1 MKLNTRYY
9 VCNTKTGAVLEEPAG
24 IFRTNCLD
32 CLDRTNFFQ
41 AKLALITLEAI
52 LKQFGVC
59 NRDLLAEMRDNNAD
73 NDFIRSF
80 RHIWADNGDAI
91 SFHYTGTGSTHT
103 EYIPIYEA
111 LLEMASADG

>member
-1 MKLNTRYY
+1 
-9 VCNTKTGAVLEEPAG
+9 
-24 IFRTNCLD
+24 
-32 CLDRTNFFQ
+32 LDRTNFFQ

-73 NDFIRSF
+73 NDFIRNF

-103 EYIPIYEA
+103 EYLPIYEA
-111 LLEMASADG
+111 SHEMAKEAGWAISSISTRLLLVFTIRTFGISTRCA